1 MSSKRILLVEDEA
14 GLVLTLTD
22 RLEMQGYAV
31 ESAADGAAG
40 LEKALSSSY
49 DLIILDVMLPQMN
62 GFEVC
67 RKLREHGSM
76 VPILMLTARGQLADK
91 VHGLKTGAD
100 DYLTKPYKLREL
112 VARVRALLR
121 RAYGELS
128 TTEADQLFVADLVID
143 RTRAGVTRG
152 GQAINLTPT
161 EFRLLVFLAQHPG
174 QVLSRGQIME
184 QVWGHSSDYYD
195 DKTVNVHI
203 RRLREKI
210 ELDPSEPRLILTVP
224 GMGYRLAVSG

>member
-100 DYLTKPYKLREL
+100 DYLTKPFEVMEL
-112 VARVRALLR
+112 LARLEALLR
-121 RAYGELS
+121 RAPQASVPEALRFGPAEVDFKRGEARVNGAPVSLS
-128 TTEADQLFVADLVID
+128 AREFQLLRYLAERRGEVVS
-143 RTRAGVTRG
+143 RA
-152 GQAINLTPT
+152 
-161 EFRLLVFLAQHPG
+161 ELLKD
-174 QVLSRGQIME
+174 
-184 QVWGHSSDYYD
+184 VWGYTCAPLTR
-195 DKTVNVHI
+195 TVDVHI
-203 RRLREKI
+203 TWLRQKLE
-210 ELDPSEPRLILTVP
+210 EDPKHPRHILTLR
-224 GMGYRLAVSG
+224 GAGYKLA

>member
-1 MSSKRILLVEDEA
+1 MSSKKILLVEDEA

-40 LEKALSSSY
+40 LEKALANSY

-76 VPILMLTARGQLADK
+76 VPILMLTARAQLADK

-100 DYLTKPYKLREL
+100 DYLTKPFEVMEL
-112 VARVRALLR
+112 LARLEALLR
-121 RAYGELS
+121 RAPQASVPEALRFGPAEVDFKRGEARVNGAPVSLS
-128 TTEADQLFVADLVID
+128 AREFQLLRYLAERRGEVVS
-143 RTRAGVTRG
+143 RA
-152 GQAINLTPT
+152 
-161 EFRLLVFLAQHPG
+161 ELLKD
-174 QVLSRGQIME
+174 
-184 QVWGHSSDYYD
+184 VWGYTCAPLTR
-195 DKTVNVHI
+195 TVDVHI
-203 RRLREKI
+203 TWLRQKLE
-210 ELDPSEPRLILTVP
+210 EDPKHPRHILTLR
-224 GMGYRLAVSG
+224 GAGYKLA

>member
-40 LEKALSSSY
+40 LEKALANSY

-100 DYLTKPYKLREL
+100 DYLTKPFEVMEL
-112 VARVRALLR
+112 LARIEALLR
-121 RAYGELS
+121 RAPQASVPEALRFGPAEVDFKRGEARVNGAPVNLS
-128 TTEADQLFVADLVID
+128 AREFQLLRYLAERRGEVVS
-143 RTRAGVTRG
+143 RA
-152 GQAINLTPT
+152 
-161 EFRLLVFLAQHPG
+161 ELLKD
-174 QVLSRGQIME
+174 
-184 QVWGHSSDYYD
+184 VWGYTCAPLTR
-195 DKTVNVHI
+195 TVDVHI
-203 RRLREKI
+203 TWLRQKLE
-210 ELDPSEPRLILTVP
+210 EDPKHPRHILTLR
-224 GMGYRLAVSG
+224 GAGYKLA